1 MNGVFVVGSYVVGVT
16 VRVPRWLVPGETLL
30 GDAFNFSEGGK
41 GTNQAVA
48 AKRQGVPVDLL
59 VAIGEDV
66 FGQTARELLHRE
78 GLSTQW
84 LRVLPE
90 AKTGCGIV
98 TVVEGENQI
107 ALYPGANMALH
118 PADVEAAA
126 PAIATARVLLVQL
139 EVPME
144 CVLAGLR
151 LGRRHGCLTI
161 LNPAP
166 ARPLP
171 PEVFP
176 LVDVLTPNSTEARIL
191 LGLPPED
198 PTPAAD
204 LAARLRALGTGCV
217 VMTRG
222 RDGALIADAHGTRI
236 VPSVPV
242 EAVDPTGAGDTFNGV
257 LAAALAGGATLDD
270 AVFRATRAGAMA
282 TRTFGT
288 IAAIPTANELDAF
301 IHHTNTQ

>member
-1 MNGVFVVGSYVVGVT
+1 MKGVFVIGSYVVGVT

-48 AKRQGVPVDLL
+48 AKRQGVPVELL

-66 FGQTARELLHRE
+66 FGQTARELLQRE
-78 GLSTQW
+78 GLSTRW
-84 LRVLPE
+84 LRVLSE

-126 PAIATARVLLVQL
+126 PAIAAAGVLLVQL

-144 CVLAGLR
+144 CVLTGLR
-151 LGRRHGCLTI
+151 LGRKHGCRTI

-171 PEVFP
+171 PEIFP

-191 LGLPPED
+191 LGLPPDD
-198 PTPAAD
+198 PTPATD
-204 LAARLRALGTGCV
+204 LAGRLRALGTDCV

-222 RDGALIADAHGTRI
+222 RDGALIADAHGSRI

-242 EAVDPTGAGDTFNGV
+242 NAVDPTGAGDTFNGV
-257 LAAALAGGATLDD
+257 LAASLTRGATLDE
-270 AVFRATRAGAMA
+270 AVLRATRAGAMA

-288 IAAIPTANELDAF
+288 IAAIPTAEELNDF
-301 IHHTNTQ
+301 IHQTNTL